1 MCVCVYICIYVC
13 VCMNNQND
21 SILAYVESTNF
32 II

>member
-1 MCVCVYICIYVC
+1 MCVCVCVC

-21 SILAYVESTNF
+21 SILAYVELTNF